1 MTVTVYGADY
11 SCYVRIVRLAL
22 EEKGVPYRLVSVDI
36 FAEEERTPDY
46 LARHP
51 FGKIPSFD
59 HDGFALYEASA
70 ISRYVDAAFDGPPLL
85 PGDPRTSARVE
96 QLISVCDSYIYQP
109 LVWDVYVERLEKRS
123 RGEKSDEDRIADGLD
138 RAKISLA
145 AITKLMSGKAWLA
158 GDSVTLADLHLAPM
172 MEFFLMTLEGRRT
185 IANFPLL
192 GAWWERMKRRPS
204 MLATP
209 YPV

>member
-22 EEKGVPYRLVSVDI
+22 EEKGVPYRLVPVDI
-36 FAEEERTPDY
+36 FAEEERTPEY

-59 HDGFALYEASA
+59 HDGFMLYEASA
-70 ISRYVDAAFDGPPLL
+70 ISRYVDAAFEGPSLL
-85 PGDPRTSARVE
+85 PGDPQTIARVE
-96 QLISVCDSYIYQP
+96 QIISVCDSYVYQP
-109 LVWDVYVERLEKRS
+109 LVWDVYVERLEKAG

-138 RAKISLA
+138 KARISLT
-145 AITKLMSGKAWLA
+145 AITRLMSGKTRLA
-158 GDSVTLADLHLAPM
+158 GDDVTLADLHLAPM
-172 MEFFLMTLEGRRT
+172 MAFFLMTQEGRRM
-185 IANFPLL
+185 IAGFPRL
-192 GAWWERMKRRPS
+192 GAWWEQMKQRPS

-209 YPV
+209 YPA

>member
-22 EEKGVPYRLVSVDI
+22 EEKGVTYRLVPVDI

-46 LARHP
+46 LARQP

-59 HDGFALYEASA
+59 HDGFRLYEASA
-70 ISRYVDAAFDGPPLL
+70 ISRYVDAAFDGPALL
-85 PGDPRTSARVE
+85 SGDARTRARID
-96 QLISVCDSYIYQP
+96 QIISVCDSYVYQP
-109 LVWDVYVERLEKRS
+109 LVWDVYVERLEKGA

-145 AITKLMSGKAWLA
+145 AITSLMSGRTWLA
-158 GDSVTLADLHLAPM
+158 GDAVTLADLHLAPM
-172 MEFFLMTLEGRRT
+172 MDFFLMTLEGRRT
-185 IANFPLL
+185 IAGFPLL

-209 YPV
+209 YPG

>member
-22 EEKGVPYRLVSVDI
+22 EEKGVPYRLVPVDI

-70 ISRYVDAAFDGPPLL
+70 ISRYVDAAFDGPALL
-85 PGDPRTSARVE
+85 PVEARARARVD
-96 QLISVCDSYIYQP
+96 QLISVCDSYVYQP
-109 LVWDVYVERLEKRS
+109 LVWDVYVERLEKAG

-138 RAKISLA
+138 RARISLA
-145 AITKLMSGKAWLA
+145 AITGLISGETWLC
-158 GDSVTLADLHLAPM
+158 GDRVTLADLHLAPM
-172 MEFFLMTLEGRRT
+172 MDFFLMTQEGRRM
-185 IANFPLL
+185 IGNFPRL
-192 GAWWERMKRRPS
+192 GAWWARMRQRPS

-209 YPV
+209 YPE

>member
-22 EEKGVPYRLVSVDI
+22 EEKGVPYQLVPVDI
-36 FAEEERTPDY
+36 FAEEERTPEY

-59 HDGFALYEASA
+59 HDGFSLYEASA
-70 ISRYVDAAFDGPPLL
+70 ISRYVDAAFDGPSLL
-85 PGDPRTSARVE
+85 PGDAKTIARVE
-96 QLISVCDSYIYQP
+96 QIISVCDSYVYQP
-109 LVWDVYVERLEKRS
+109 LVWDVYVERLEKGN
-123 RGEKSDEDRIADGLD
+123 RGEKSDEDRIADGLEK
-138 RAKISLA
+138 AKISLA

-158 GDSVTLADLHLAPM
+158 GDDITLADLHLAPM
-172 MEFFLMTLEGRRT
+172 MEFFLMTLEGRRM

-192 GAWWERMKRRPS
+192 GAWWARMKQRPS

-209 YPV
+209 YPA

>member
-22 EEKGVPYRLVSVDI
+22 EEKGVPYRLVPVDI
-36 FAEEERTPDY
+36 FAEEERTPEY

-59 HDGFALYEASA
+59 HDGFLLYEASA
-70 ISRYVDAAFDGPPLL
+70 IARYVDAAFDGPALL
-85 PGDPRTSARVE
+85 PDDPRMSARVE
-96 QLISVCDSYIYQP
+96 QIISVCDSYVYQP
-109 LVWDVYVERLEKRS
+109 LVWDVYVERLEKAG

-138 RAKISLA
+138 KARISLT
-145 AITKLMSGKAWLA
+145 AITKLMSGKTWLA
-158 GDSVTLADLHLAPM
+158 GDDITLADLHLAPM
-172 MEFFLMTLEGRRT
+172 MEFFLMTQEGRRM
-185 IANFPLL
+185 IAGFPLL
-192 GAWWERMKRRPS
+192 GAWWDQMKQRPS

-209 YPV
+209 YPG

>member
-22 EEKGVPYRLVSVDI
+22 EEKGVPYRLVPVDI
-36 FAEEERTPDY
+36 FAEEERTPEY

-70 ISRYVDAAFDGPPLL
+70 ITRYVDAAFDGPPLL
-85 PGDPRTSARVE
+85 PDDPKTSARVE
-96 QLISVCDSYIYQP
+96 QLMSVCDSYVYQP
-109 LVWDVYVERLEKRS
+109 LVWDVYVERLEKGS
-123 RGEKSDEDRIADGLD
+123 RGEASDEDRIADGLD
-138 RAKISLA
+138 KAKISLA
-145 AITKLMSGKAWLA
+145 AITRLMSGKAWLA
-158 GDSVTLADLHLAPM
+158 GNDITLADLHLAPM
-172 MEFFLMTLEGRRT
+172 MDFFLMTQEGRRM

-192 GAWWERMKRRPS
+192 GAWWERMKHRPS

-209 YPV
+209 YPA

>member
-22 EEKGVPYRLVSVDI
+22 EEKGVAYRLVPVDI

-59 HDGFALYEASA
+59 HDGFGLYEASA
-70 ISRYVDAAFDGPPLL
+70 ISRYVDAAFDGPALL
-85 PGDPRTSARVE
+85 PDDPRTIARVE
-96 QLISVCDSYIYQP
+96 QIISVCDSYIYQP
-109 LVWDVYVERLEKRS
+109 LVWDVYVERLEKAG

-138 RAKISLA
+138 KAKISLA
-145 AITKLMSGKAWLA
+145 AITKLMSGNSWLA
-158 GDSVTLADLHLAPM
+158 GDDLTLADLHLAPM
-172 MEFFLMTLEGRRT
+172 MDFFLKTLEGRRM
-185 IANFPLL
+185 IGSFPLL
-192 GAWWERMKRRPS
+192 GAWWERMRQRPS

-209 YPV
+209 YPA

>member
-22 EEKGVPYRLVSVDI
+22 EEKGVPYRLVPVDI
-36 FAEEERTPDY
+36 FAEEERTPEY

-51 FGKIPSFD
+51 FGKIPAFD

-70 ISRYVDAAFDGPPLL
+70 ISRYVDAAFDGPSLL

-96 QLISVCDSYIYQP
+96 QMISVCDSYIYQP

-138 RAKISLA
+138 KAMISLA
-145 AITKLMSGKAWLA
+145 AITKLMSGKIWLA
-158 GDSVTLADLHLAPM
+158 GDSVSLADLHLAPM

-185 IANFPLL
+185 IASFPLL

-209 YPV
+209 YPG

>member
-22 EEKGVPYRLVSVDI
+22 EEKGVPYRLVPVDI

-59 HDGFALYEASA
+59 HDGFLLYEASA
-70 ISRYVDAAFDGPPLL
+70 ISRYVDAAFEGPSLL
-85 PGDPRTSARVE
+85 PRDPKAIARVE
-96 QLISVCDSYIYQP
+96 QIISVCDSYVYLP
-109 LVWDVYVERLEKRS
+109 LVWDVYVERLEKAG

-138 RAKISLA
+138 KARISLA
-145 AITKLMSGKAWLA
+145 AITRLMSGETWLT
-158 GDSVTLADLHLAPM
+158 GDDITLADLHLAPM
-172 MEFFLMTLEGRRT
+172 MDFFLMTQEGRRMIT
-185 IANFPLL
+185 GFPAL
-192 GAWWERMKRRPS
+192 GAWWERMRRRPS

-209 YPV
+209 YPG

>member
-22 EEKGVPYRLVSVDI
+22 EEKGVPYRLVPVDI
-36 FAEEERTPDY
+36 FAEEERTPEY

-70 ISRYVDAAFDGPPLL
+70 ITRYVDAAFDGPSLL
-85 PGDPRTSARVE
+85 PDDPKVRARVD
-96 QLISVCDSYIYQP
+96 QLMSVCDSYVYQP
-109 LVWDVYVERLEKRS
+109 LVWDVYVERLEKGN

-138 RAKISLA
+138 KARISLA
-145 AITKLMSGKAWLA
+145 AITRLMSGKAWLA
-158 GDSVTLADLHLAPM
+158 GDDITLADLHLAPM
-172 MEFFLMTLEGRRT
+172 MDFFLMTQEGRRM

-209 YPV
+209 YPA

>member
-22 EEKGVPYRLVSVDI
+22 EEKGVPYRLVPVDI
-36 FAEEERTPDY
+36 FAEEERTPEY

-59 HDGFALYEASA
+59 HDGFMLYEASA
-70 ISRYVDAAFDGPPLL
+70 ISRYVDAAFEGPSLL
-85 PGDPRTSARVE
+85 PGDPQTIARAE
-96 QLISVCDSYIYQP
+96 QIISVCDSYVYQP
-109 LVWDVYVERLEKRS
+109 LVWDVYVERLEKAG

-138 RAKISLA
+138 KARISLT
-145 AITKLMSGKAWLA
+145 AITRLMSGKTWLA
-158 GDSVTLADLHLAPM
+158 GDDVTLADLHLAPM
-172 MEFFLMTLEGRRT
+172 MAFFLMTQEGRRM
-185 IANFPLL
+185 IAGFPRL
-192 GAWWERMKRRPS
+192 GAWWEQMKQRPS

-209 YPV
+209 YPA

>member
-1 MTVTVYGADY
+1 MTVTLYGADY

-22 EEKGVPYRLVSVDI
+22 EEKGVPYQLVPVDI

-51 FGKIPSFD
+51 FAKIPSFD

-70 ISRYVDAAFDGPPLL
+70 ITRYVDAAFDGPPLL
-85 PGDPRTSARVE
+85 PDDPKTGARVD
-96 QLISVCDSYIYQP
+96 QLMSVCDSYVYQP
-109 LVWDVYVERLEKRS
+109 LVWDVYVERLEKGN
-123 RGEKSDEDRIADGLD
+123 RGETSDEDRIADGLD
-138 RAKISLA
+138 KARISFG
-145 AITKLMSGKAWLA
+145 AITKLMSGKTWLA
-158 GDSVTLADLHLAPM
+158 GDEITLADIHLAPM
-172 MEFFLMTLEGRRT
+172 MDFFLMTQEGRRVIT
-185 IANFPLL
+185 NFPLL

-209 YPV
+209 YPA

>member
-22 EEKGVPYRLVSVDI
+22 EEKGVPYQLVPVDI

-51 FGKIPSFD
+51 FAKIPSFD

-70 ISRYVDAAFDGPPLL
+70 ITRYVDAAFDGPSLL
-85 PGDPRTSARVE
+85 PDDPRTSARVD
-96 QLISVCDSYIYQP
+96 QLMSVCDSYVYQP
-109 LVWDVYVERLEKRS
+109 LVWDVYVERLEKGN

-138 RAKISLA
+138 KARISLG
-145 AITKLMSGKAWLA
+145 AITKLMSGKTWLA
-158 GDSVTLADLHLAPM
+158 GDDITLADIHLAPM
-172 MEFFLMTLEGRRT
+172 MDFFLMTQEGRRT

-192 GAWWERMKRRPS
+192 GAWWERMKCRPS

-209 YPV
+209 YPA

>member
-11 SCYVRIVRLAL
+11 SVYVRIVRLAL
-22 EEKGVPYRLVSVDI
+22 EEKGVPYRLVPVDI
-36 FAEEERTPDY
+36 FAEEERTPEY

-70 ISRYVDAAFDGPPLL
+70 ISRYVDAAFDGPSLL
-85 PGDPRTSARVE
+85 PADPRTRARVD
-96 QLISVCDSYIYQP
+96 QLMSVCDSYVYQP
-109 LVWDVYVERLEKRS
+109 LVWDVYVERLEKGN
-123 RGEKSDEDRIADGLD
+123 RGEKSDEERIADGLYKA
-138 RAKISLA
+138 RISLG
-145 AITKLMSGKAWLA
+145 AITELMSGRMWLV
-158 GDSVTLADLHLAPM
+158 GDDITLADLHLAPM
-172 MEFFLMTLEGRRT
+172 MDFFLMTQEGRRIT
-185 IANFPLL
+185 ADFPLL

-209 YPV
+209 YPG

>member
-22 EEKGVPYRLVSVDI
+22 EEKGVPYRLVPVDI
-36 FAEEERTPDY
+36 FAEEERTPEY

-59 HDGFALYEASA
+59 HDGFMLYEASA
-70 ISRYVDAAFDGPPLL
+70 ISRYVDAAFEGPSLL
-85 PGDPRTSARVE
+85 PGDPQTIARVE
-96 QLISVCDSYIYQP
+96 QIISVCDSYVYQP
-109 LVWDVYVERLEKRS
+109 LVWDVYVERLEKAG

-138 RAKISLA
+138 KARISLT
-145 AITKLMSGKAWLA
+145 AITRLMSGKTWLA
-158 GDSVTLADLHLAPM
+158 GDDVTLADLHLAPM
-172 MEFFLMTLEGRRT
+172 MAFFLMTQEGRRM
-185 IANFPLL
+185 IAGFPRL
-192 GAWWERMKRRPS
+192 GAWWEQMKQRPS

-209 YPV
+209 YPG

>member
-22 EEKGVPYRLVSVDI
+22 EEKGVPYQLVPVDI
-36 FAEEERTPDY
+36 FAEEERTPEY

-59 HDGFALYEASA
+59 HDGFGLHEASA
-70 ISRYVDAAFDGPPLL
+70 ISRYVDAAFDGPSLL
-85 PGDPRTSARVE
+85 PDDPKSGARVD
-96 QLISVCDSYIYQP
+96 QLMSICDSYVYQP
-109 LVWDVYVERLEKRS
+109 LVWDVYVERLEKGN
-123 RGEKSDEDRIADGLD
+123 RGEASDEDRIADGLD
-138 RAKISLA
+138 KARISLT
-145 AITKLMSGKAWLA
+145 AIAKLMSGKAWLA

-172 MEFFLMTLEGRRT
+172 MAFFLMTSEGRRM

-192 GAWWERMKRRPS
+192 GAWWNRMRLRPS
-204 MLATP
+204 MIATP
-209 YPV
+209 YPA

>member
-11 SCYVRIVRLAL
+11 SVYVRIVRLAL
-22 EEKGVPYRLVSVDI
+22 EEKGVPYQLVPVDI
-36 FAEEERTPDY
+36 FAEEERTPEY

-51 FGKIPSFD
+51 FGKIPAFD
-59 HDGFALYEASA
+59 HDGFGLYETSA
-70 ISRYVDAAFDGPPLL
+70 ITRYVNDAFKGPSLL
-85 PGDPRTSARVE
+85 PDDPKTRARVD
-96 QLISVCDSYIYQP
+96 QLVSVCNSYVYQP
-109 LVWDVYVERLEKRS
+109 LVWDVYVERIEKGN
-123 RGEKSDEDRIADGLD
+123 RGERSDEGKIADGLD
-138 RAKISLA
+138 KARISLA

-158 GDSVTLADLHLAPM
+158 GDDVTLADLHLAPM

-209 YPV
+209 YPA

>member
-22 EEKGVPYRLVSVDI
+22 EEKGVPYRLVPVDI
-36 FAEEERTPDY
+36 FAEEERTPEY

-70 ISRYVDAAFDGPPLL
+70 ITRYVDAAFDGPSLL
-85 PGDPRTSARVE
+85 PGDPKVRARVD
-96 QLISVCDSYIYQP
+96 QLMSVCDSYVYQP
-109 LVWDVYVERLEKRS
+109 LVWDVYVERLEKGS

-138 RAKISLA
+138 KARISLG
-145 AITKLMSGKAWLA
+145 AITKLMNGKAWLA
-158 GDSVTLADLHLAPM
+158 GDDITLADLHLAPM
-172 MEFFLMTLEGRRT
+172 MDFFLMTLEGRRM

-192 GAWWERMKRRPS
+192 GAWWERIKRRPS

-209 YPV
+209 YPA

>member
-22 EEKGVPYRLVSVDI
+22 EEKGVPYQLVPVDI

-51 FGKIPSFD
+51 FAKIPSFD

-70 ISRYVDAAFDGPPLL
+70 ITRYVDAAFDGPPLL
-85 PGDPRTSARVE
+85 PDDPKTGARVD
-96 QLISVCDSYIYQP
+96 QLMSVCDSYVYQP
-109 LVWDVYVERLEKRS
+109 LVWDVYVERLEKGN
-123 RGEKSDEDRIADGLD
+123 RGETSDEDRIADGLD
-138 RAKISLA
+138 KARISFG
-145 AITKLMSGKAWLA
+145 AITKLMSGKTWLA
-158 GDSVTLADLHLAPM
+158 GDEITLADIHLAPM
-172 MEFFLMTLEGRRT
+172 MDFFLMTQEGRRVIT
-185 IANFPLL
+185 NFPLL

-209 YPV
+209 YPA